1 MNGASVAESQG
12 ESKTCVSTFNIKLQQ
27 NETMQRPQINNVGCF
42 TMFLSLLI
50 VDWMFKK
57 NVFIL
62 FH

>member
-1 MNGASVAESQG
+1 MNNSSDAKSQG
-12 ESKTCVSTFNIKLQQ
+12 KNKTCVSTFNIKLQQ
-27 NETMQRPQINNVGCF
+27 NKTSQRSQINNVGCF